1 MILDNNSCTM
11 TMLAL
16 VLEKLVNMQI
26 GSKVFYRIYE
36 NTASDYF
43 KRMGGAGR
51 YDRFADWHPL
61 GLTILLGLRCMN
73 AVDRDQLEN
82 CLIMLPSEL
91 RLECDGIAKVVEAE
105 FARLFSGLVEGETNA
120 LVEELLGFW
129 GDLTAKSSGRYFEDF
144 DKNLRLLLTPC

>member
-1 MILDNNSCTM
+1 M
-11 TMLAL
+11 TVLAL

-26 GSKVFYRIYE
+26 GSKLFYMVYE

-43 KRMGGAGR
+43 NRMGGAGR

-61 GLTILLGLRCMN
+61 GMTILLGLRCMN
-73 AVDRDQLEN
+73 AVDRNQLEN

-91 RLECDGIAKVVEAE
+91 RLGCDGLAKVVETE
-105 FARLFSGLVEGETNA
+105 FAQRFSGLVEGETNA

-129 GDLTAKSSGRYFEDF
+129 GELTAKSSGRYFEDF
-144 DKNLRLLLTPC
+144 DKNLRILMVPR

>member
-1 MILDNNSCTM
+1 M
-11 TMLAL
+11 TVLAL
-16 VLEKLVNMQI
+16 VLEKLLNMQI
-26 GSKVFYRIYE
+26 GSKLFYMVYE

-43 KRMGGAGR
+43 NRMGGAGR

-61 GLTILLGLRCMN
+61 GMTILFGLRCMN
-73 AVDRDQLEN
+73 AVDRNQLEN

-91 RLECDGIAKVVEAE
+91 RLGCDGLAKVVETE
-105 FARLFSGLVEGETNA
+105 FAKRFSGLVEGETNA

-144 DKNLRLLLTPC
+144 DKNLRILMVPR